1 MSKLLAILFLFTG
14 AVAAA
19 QEITTC
25 KRNPLPLGQGE
36 APSPHVPTQECSP
49 FHCNHGD
56 PLAVLLFMI
65 GNRSAQA
72 LGYVSWQ

>member
-25 KRNPLPLGQGE
+25 KRNPLPLGRGE
-36 APSPHVPTQECSP
+36 APSPHVTTQECLPLYSD
-49 FHCNHGD
+49 HRD
-56 PLAVLLFMI
+56 PLTVLFFAI
-65 GNRSAQA
+65 GDGSAQA
-72 LGYVSWQ
+72 LGYLFR